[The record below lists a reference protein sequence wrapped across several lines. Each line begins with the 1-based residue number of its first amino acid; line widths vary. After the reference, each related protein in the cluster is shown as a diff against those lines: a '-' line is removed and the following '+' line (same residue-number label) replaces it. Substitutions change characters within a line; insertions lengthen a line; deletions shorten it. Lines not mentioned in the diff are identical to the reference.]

1 MSFGVRTKNKNND
14 VISEFSGRYLR
25 FVKSIRV
32 EALQKGS
39 FTFSGDPKFTRYFFI
54 ADQPVSTVPPFI
66 DISGNT
72 ISWRPYATS
81 PAFHVGGY
89 ILLGAYS

>member
-1 MSFGVRTKNKNND
+1 MSFGVRTKNKSND

-32 EALQKGS
+32 DALQRGS
-39 FTFSGDPKFTRYFFI
+39 FTFFGDPNFTRYFFV
-54 ADQPVSTVPPFI
+54 ADQPVSTVPPLI
-66 DISGNT
+66 EISGNT
-72 ISWRPYATS
+72 ISWRPYSTS
-81 PAFHVGGY
+81 PSFHVGGY